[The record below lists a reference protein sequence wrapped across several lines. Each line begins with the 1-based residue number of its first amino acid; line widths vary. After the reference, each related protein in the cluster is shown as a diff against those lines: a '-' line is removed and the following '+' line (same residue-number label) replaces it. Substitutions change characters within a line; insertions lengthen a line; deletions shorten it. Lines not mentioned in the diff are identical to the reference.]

1 MMAAAI
7 PHKPGANST
16 TTVKPNS
23 IARSVAREALITEAK
38 PLMPQAYGMK
48 SGVLFATRFSPIG
61 NGMPIKNAMSLMLY
75 TNAMKRLLY
84 VPIVLSLVVLGA
96 HFLRDANYLG
106 VAVVVGLTG
115 LLFVKRPGA
124 ARVVQVTLLL
134 GALEWVWTMYALVQ
148 VRTAMGMPATRM
160 MVILGVVAAATA
172 LSAGLFQT
180 KALKR
185 IYRLD

>member
-1 MMAAAI
+1 
-7 PHKPGANST
+7 
-16 TTVKPNS
+16 
-23 IARSVAREALITEAK
+23 
-38 PLMPQAYGMK
+38 
-48 SGVLFATRFSPIG
+48 
-61 NGMPIKNAMSLMLY
+61 MSLLPY

-96 HFLRDANYLG
+96 HFLRDANHLG

-124 ARVVQVTLLL
+124 ARVVQVALVL

-160 MVILGVVAAATA
+160 MVILGVVAAVTA

-180 KALKR
+180 KTLKR